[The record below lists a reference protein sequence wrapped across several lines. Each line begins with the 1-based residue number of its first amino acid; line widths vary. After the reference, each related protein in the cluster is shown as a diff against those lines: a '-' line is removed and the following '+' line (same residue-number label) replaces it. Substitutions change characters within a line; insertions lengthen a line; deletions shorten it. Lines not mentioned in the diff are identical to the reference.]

1 MLKVEIHDD
10 KIKKKAM
17 KAVSG
22 ISGMESQHP
31 IIFVHWHGNYPL
43 FSFSA
48 FKIKIKRQTKKQEK
62 EKIAMRAKLLSF
74 TQFRSY
80 NINGSL
86 SLIFSDILRLY
97 LKYCFRG

>member
-1 MLKVEIHDD
+1 MEIHDD

-22 ISGMESQHP
+22 ILGIQFNSTSD
-31 IIFVHWHGNYPL
+31 VSPL